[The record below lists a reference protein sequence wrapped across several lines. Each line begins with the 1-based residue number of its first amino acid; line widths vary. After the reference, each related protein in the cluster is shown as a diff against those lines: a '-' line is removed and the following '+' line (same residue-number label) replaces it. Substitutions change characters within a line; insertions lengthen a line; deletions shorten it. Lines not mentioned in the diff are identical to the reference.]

1 MLVAPLVDARAGTGE
16 REGENEG
23 WKKKTTPAEEPK
35 PSAHP
40 QETYNS
46 KAPPSSAII

>member
-23 WKKKTTPAEEPK
+23 WKKTTPAEEPK